1 MDAVA
6 DDAALTVRDRK
17 LLMQRIQ
24 ELGATEH
31 EEIFKMFQARDV
43 EYTRNSNG
51 IFVNLT
57 AVPDDLVRQMR
68 RFVDFC
74 MENKSSLDEYDK
86 RLNECKYNQ
95 NYEYCM
101 QGVSSDAVAVAAAS
115 AASADLG
122 DVAEASV
129 CVTGGGAT
137 PPAAR
142 EVAAAVAVAPPTD
155 EYASGPGLD
164 RAAMEK
170 KLEHAKYAAAKK
182 RYAKR
187 RVQEK
192 KASANVT
199 NVDDVNTNDLF
210 PEPVM
215 LCAAR
220 A

>member
-1 MDAVA
+1 MDVTAHSMDVTA
-6 DDAALTVRDRK
+6 HSMVDAEEPPLSVRDRK
-17 LLMQRIQ
+17 LLMQKIQ
-24 ELGATEH
+24 ELGDTAH
-31 EEIFKMFQARDV
+31 EEIFKMFQERGV

-74 MENKSSLDEYDK
+74 MENKANLDEYDK

-101 QGVSSDAVAVAAAS
+101 QQQQQQQQLSDPPSLNNAAVATPLCS
-115 AASADLG
+115 NGEDEGRGDASADA
-122 DVAEASV
+122 V
-129 CVTGGGAT
+129 GG
-137 PPAAR
+137 
-142 EVAAAVAVAPPTD
+142 
-155 EYASGPGLD
+155 GPGLD

-187 RVQEK
+187 KMQDAK
-192 KASANVT
+192 KSSAASAL
-199 NVDDVNTNDLF
+199 DDMTTDELF
-210 PEPVM
+210 PEQALLTCLSV
-215 LCAAR
+215 A
-220 A
+220 

>member
-1 MDAVA
+1 MDVVA

-101 QGVSSDAVAVAAAS
+101 QGVSSDAPVAAAE
-115 AASADLG
+115 LG
-122 DVAEASV
+122 GVAEASV
-129 CVTGGGAT
+129 GVTGGGAT